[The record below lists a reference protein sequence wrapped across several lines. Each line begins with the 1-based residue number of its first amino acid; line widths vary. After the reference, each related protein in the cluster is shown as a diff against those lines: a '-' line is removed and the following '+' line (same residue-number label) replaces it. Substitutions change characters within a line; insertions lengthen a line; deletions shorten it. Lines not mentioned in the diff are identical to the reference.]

1 MRVVIVD
8 DEPIIRKWFSMAI
21 QKADREFVVVGSAA
35 NGQEALDLCAK
46 EEVDVLVTDIQMPIM
61 DGLTLIQ
68 EVRRTFPRIKIV
80 ILSNHEDFRYAKE
93 AMKQGAS
100 DYLLKAEIE
109 ESELFD
115 LLDSLRGDAGAA
127 VEAGKRTEFDRERR
141 ALASI
146 FLRRWLAGEE
156 TEAASVPG
164 KLEAMG
170 AALKPSDLYVCQF
183 RIDRYG
189 SLAAEWTPEDRRRH
203 TEALVRLIRELAQR
217 ETGGGIAFE
226 YADNRF
232 VLLLNVPSSSA
243 KGVHEV
249 LYGAAALIVGEAREK
264 LAMAVSAGVSSCG
277 RTYEEAPALLGQAEE
292 AMKSLFFKAERSVT
306 FYERPE
312 SDRTRQAREEL
323 RRRLE
328 DIRHD
333 LRQWDVHEAA
343 AKAGRL
349 FRDGAAW
356 EALEPEE
363 IRRAA
368 AAVVRLFK
376 DKAGRASS
384 EPEPILRDDGLLR
397 EAEACDYLHTI
408 CEWMDRAVAE
418 AAAEIDQGAYSSSAI
433 SQAFLYIKRHYAEEL
448 SLSDVAKFVHLT
460 PAYLSSLFKKQTGE
474 NFNRYLIQ
482 VRVEK
487 AKELL
492 MTTDM
497 KISDIAHAVGYPNAS
512 YFVRVFKKHEGTSPM
527 EFKNARA
534 RSYPKK

>member
-21 QKADREFVVVGSAA
+21 QKAEREFVVVGSAA

-68 EVRRTFPRIKIV
+68 EVRRTFPRIRIV

-93 AMKQGAS
+93 AMRQGAS

-115 LLDSLRGDAGAA
+115 LLDSLRGDAESAA
-127 VEAGKRTEFDRERR
+127 EADKRTEFDRERR
-141 ALASI
+141 ALAHI

-156 TEAASVPG
+156 TEAASIPG

-170 AALKPSDLYVCQF
+170 TALKPSDLYVCQY
-183 RIDRYG
+183 RIDHYG
-189 SLAAEWTPEDRRRH
+189 SLAKDWTPEDKRRNS
-203 TEALVRLIRELAQR
+203 EALIRLIRDLAQR
-217 ETGGGIAFE
+217 ETGGGTVLE
-226 YADNRF
+226 YAENRF
-232 VLLLNVPSSSA
+232 DLLLNAQSSSA
-243 KGVHEV
+243 KNVHEI
-249 LYGAAALIVGEAREK
+249 LYGLSGLIIGEAREK
-264 LAMAVSAGVSSCG
+264 LAMAVSAGISSCG
-277 RTYEEAPALLGQAEE
+277 RSFDEAPALREQAEE
-292 AMKSLFFKAERSVT
+292 AMKSLFFGAERSVT

-312 SDRTRQAREEL
+312 SNRTLRAREEL
-323 RRRLE
+323 RRKLE

-343 AKAGRL
+343 GKAGRL

-356 EALEPEE
+356 GALEPGE
-363 IRRAA
+363 IKRAA
-368 AAVVRLFK
+368 ASVVRMFK
-376 DKAGRASS
+376 DKAGRSS
-384 EPEPILRDDGLLR
+384 TEPEPILQVDSLLQ
-397 EAEACDYLHTI
+397 EAEACDYLHTT
-408 CEWMDRAVAE
+408 CQWMDRTVAE

-448 SLSDVAKFVHLT
+448 SLSDVAKYVHLT
-460 PAYLSSLFKKQTGE
+460 PAYFSSLFKKQTGE
-474 NFNRYLIQ
+474 NFNRYLIR
-482 VRVEK
+482 VRIEQ

-512 YFVRVFKKHEGTSPM
+512 YFIRVFKKQEGTSPM